1 MRNFR
6 RCGWEQSIVLS
17 GVILWALSGWAQ
29 QASLVADG
37 ENSVAPL
44 TLTLQDALARARVNE
59 PQYRAALTDYGVA
72 RQNTVQTRAGLLPNV
87 SYTGQFLYNQGHG
100 SSTGR
105 FIASNGVHGDNSE
118 VNIRQS
124 P

>member
-17 GVILWALSGWAQ
+17 GVILAALLGWAQ

-44 TLTLQDALARARVNE
+44 TLTLKDALARARVS
-59 PQYRAALTDYGVA
+59 QRGA
-72 RQNTVQTRAGLLPNV
+72 
-87 SYTGQFLYNQGHG
+87 
-100 SSTGR
+100 
-105 FIASNGVHGDNSE
+105 
-118 VNIRQS
+118 
-124 P
+124 